1 MKLSKKAIDEFK
13 EIYFR
18 EFGQNITDEEAQ
30 VLGSNLISLFKIICR
45 SVPEDTNSDFSG
57 DVIQY

>member
-1 MKLSKKAIDEFK
+1 MRLSKKAIDEFK

-30 VLGSNLISLFKIICR
+30 ELGSKLISLVKIICR
-45 SVPEDTNSDFSG
+45 PIPEQTNPDFSG
-57 DVIQY
+57 EIIRY